1 MIHNL
6 NPILT
11 KEQKRIYTKY
21 LKDKQALVKEIK
33 SKAFAGLTEV
43 LGTAWFKALRMA
55 YNVSRA
61 PLHQKALDIVNA
73 VDKMS
78 INTANAILLQDPEV
92 YDAVAGQAT
101 FVSMRKLAG
110 TKWIDPS
117 NVLFAVRD
125 AHGKQLVRAVERK
138 ALPAKY
144 AKSLNATL
152 KKSPSFVTYYNK
164 VMKNV
169 SR

>member
-43 LGTAWFKALRMA
+43 LGNAWFKALRMA

-78 INTANAILLQDPEV
+78 INTANAILLQEDGDV
-92 YDAVAGQAT
+92 RV
-101 FVSMRKLAG
+101 
-110 TKWIDPS
+110 TKGIKDL
-117 NVLFAVRD
+117 VLLDLILF
-125 AHGKQLVRAVERK
+125 GL
-138 ALPAKY
+138 
-144 AKSLNATL
+144 KSSGGL
-152 KKSPSFVTYYNK
+152 F
-164 VMKNV
+164 
-169 SR
+169 